1 MEMAIGGAADANRM
15 KRVVGFYE
23 KLPRGPAPQPQAK
36 GFLQWYQL
44 KYMSGRNPSTAPL
57 FHLIGGLLV
66 LNYANQYYFHLRMYQ
81 LTLDFNPQPL
91 TGHRSP
97 QEQRALSWPENL
109 EELKAMVKQGWE

>member
-1 MEMAIGGAADANRM
+1 MVSSLVPPKAIGGAADANRM

-44 KYMSGRNPSTAPL
+44 KYMSGRNPSAARTYTHALRHLEREKGVESGSLRDPGGFPLGDPL

-66 LNYANQYYFHLRMYQ
+66 MNYANQYYFHLRTYR
-81 LTLDFNPQPL
+81 LT
-91 TGHRSP
+91 
-97 QEQRALSWPENL
+97 
-109 EELKAMVKQGWE
+109 